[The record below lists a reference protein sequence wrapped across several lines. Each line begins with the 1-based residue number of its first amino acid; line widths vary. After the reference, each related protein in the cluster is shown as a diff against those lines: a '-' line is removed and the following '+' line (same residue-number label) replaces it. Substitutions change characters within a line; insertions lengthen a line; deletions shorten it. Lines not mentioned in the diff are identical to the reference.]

1 MARKMRDIMSPAPV
15 SLAATETAATAAR
28 AMKEHATG
36 TVLVST
42 GGEFT
47 GLVTERDITVRVLAE
62 NRDPQSTC
70 LGDICSTRLAVLG
83 PDDDVEEAERLVRER
98 AVRRIPVIRDGV
110 PVGVVSTGDL
120 AREQDERPALAVVP
134 AAAPGA

>member
-28 AMKEHATG
+28 AMKEHGTG

-62 NRDPQSTC
+62 EP
-70 LGDICSTRLAVLG
+70 
-83 PDDDVEEAERLVRER
+83 
-98 AVRRIPVIRDGV
+98 
-110 PVGVVSTGDL
+110 
-120 AREQDERPALAVVP
+120 RPAVHLHRRHLQHQAGR
-134 AAAPGA
+134 ARSR